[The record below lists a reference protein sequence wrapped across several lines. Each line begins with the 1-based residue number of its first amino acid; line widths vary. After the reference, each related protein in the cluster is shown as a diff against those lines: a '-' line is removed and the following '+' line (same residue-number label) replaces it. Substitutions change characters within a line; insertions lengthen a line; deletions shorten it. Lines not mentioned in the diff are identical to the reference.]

1 MARGR
6 ESLSDNFAAGTAA
19 LRGAKAHIGDTIA
32 MVGERGEDALRDLR
46 GVGETLVEGIEDALH
61 ERPIV
66 TVGVAIGVGFLLGA
80 AWRR

>member
-1 MARGR
+1 MARK
-6 ESLSDNFAAGTAA
+6 SNNLAAGSAA
-19 LRGAKAHIGDTIA
+19 LREAKANIDDTIA
-32 MVGERGEDALRDLR
+32 MVGEKGEEAMDSLR

-66 TVGVAIGVGFLLGA
+66 TVGVALGVGFLLGA

>member
-1 MARGR
+1 MARNR
-6 ESLSDNFAAGTAA
+6 NARSDKLAAGTAA
-19 LRGAKAHIGDTIA
+19 VREAKATIDDTIA
-32 MVGERGEDALRDLR
+32 MVGEKGEEALQGLR
-46 GVGETLVEGIEDALH
+46 GVGESLVEGIEDALH

>member
-1 MARGR
+1 MARK
-6 ESLSDNFAAGTAA
+6 SDNLAAGSAA
-19 LRGAKAHIGDTIA
+19 LRGAKANIDDTIA
-32 MVGERGEDALRDLR
+32 MVGEKGEEALQNLR

>member
-1 MARGR
+1 MARKSGN
-6 ESLSDNFAAGTAA
+6 LAAGSAA
-19 LRGAKAHIGDTIA
+19 LREAKANIDDTIA
-32 MVGERGEDALRDLR
+32 MVGERGEEALQSLR
-46 GVGETLVEGIEDALH
+46 GVGETLAEGIEDALH